1 MVYVI
6 EVLKAMGRPTWA
18 EGYACA
24 RPARSVRLAA
34 VVEGWL
40 EVLQGDQRRPPGMLG
55 GGAGL
60 NSLRPRA
67 GQVHTRIQQRIAFG
81 RFRNTTGHGDSR
93 RTTCAGLCLHALRA
107 LLAGSACS
115 ACYHACQASM
125 QRACRLL
132 RQSFSH
138 GWGVQLRAL
147 YLIAEASIA
156 LHGSCGCLRPDAAL
170 LVRYAGYASQV
181 WSAVQ
186 HGTPLR
192 RLSRFRLW
200 LTHAGLAQVDAC
212 SSRSA

>member
-1 MVYVI
+1 MRRI
-6 EVLKAMGRPTWA
+6 LLLQSAHHSASLMRPSPAMQTRSRLNGTPGTDTASRARAGR
-18 EGYACA
+18 
-24 RPARSVRLAA
+24 RRVPAPVRSGAGR
-34 VVEGWL
+34 
-40 EVLQGDQRRPPGMLG
+40 QH
-55 GGAGL
+55 GGATGHGD
-60 NSLRPRA
+60 SRR
-67 GQVHTRIQQRIAFG
+67 
-81 RFRNTTGHGDSR
+81 TTGHGDSR

-200 LTHAGLAQVDAC
+200 LTHAGLAQVDTC